1 MEDNPYIETW
11 KEVIIMNFIQF
22 HKELFQVNSKFSKY
36 AADHADT
43 QEFFFEGPGLFQ
55 VDLEKYAF
63 LVHEGVVLK
72 YHISPLGKM
81 LYDNFYTHNSF
92 IGLLPNIFY
101 FDDYFEYTT
110 LGNIRGLK
118 IPLSALDAYPEDLK
132 NELFLRNIQ
141 RELFW
146 KDSAARMLGLNLK
159 EKIFYI
165 LSIIHN
171 FRGVNPWDNT
181 YSIPKYIT
189 HEILANVANVS
200 RTRVSYVMS
209 ELQKENII
217 TYSKEG
223 KIVILD
229 IDYLHDSCGY

>member
-1 MEDNPYIETW
+1 
-11 KEVIIMNFIQF
+11 MNFIQF
-22 HKELFQVNSKFSKY
+22 HKEMFRVNSNFANY
-36 AADHADT
+36 ASENTDAIP
-43 QEFFFEGPGLFQ
+43 FFIEGPTLFKP
-55 VDLEKYAF
+55 DLASYAF
-63 LVHEGVVLK
+63 LILEGVVLK

-81 LYDNFYTHNSF
+81 LYDNFYTRNSI
-92 IGLLPNIFY
+92 IGLFPNIFY

-110 LGNIRGLK
+110 FGNIRGIK
-118 IPLSALDAYPEDLK
+118 IPLSRLDTYPDDFR
-132 NELFLRNIQ
+132 NELFFRNIQ

-146 KDSAARMLGLNLK
+146 KDSAARMLGLNVQQ
-159 EKIFYI
+159 KIYYI

-209 ELQKENII
+209 ELQKQHII
-217 TYSKEG
+217 MYNKDG
-223 KIVILD
+223 RLIILD
-229 IDYLHDSCGY
+229 IEFLHDHCGY

>member
-1 MEDNPYIETW
+1 
-11 KEVIIMNFIQF
+11 MNFIQF
-22 HKELFQVNSKFSKY
+22 HNELSDVNSKFSEY
-36 AADHADT
+36 ATNHTDT
-43 QEFFFEGPGLFQ
+43 KEFFFEGPGLFQ

-63 LVHEGVVLK
+63 LVYEGAVLK
-72 YHISPLGKM
+72 YHISPQGKM
-81 LYDNFYTHNSF
+81 LYDNFYTSKCI

-110 LGNIRGLK
+110 LTNVRGLK
-118 IPLSALDAYPEDLK
+118 IPLSALETYPDELK

-159 EKIFYI
+159 EKIYYI
-165 LSIIHN
+165 LSIIHS
-171 FRGVNPWDNT
+171 FRGIHPTWDNT
-181 YSIPKYIT
+181 FSIPKYIT

-209 ELQKENII
+209 ELQKENVI

-229 IDYLHDSCGY
+229 IDFLHDSCGY